1 MLLYCNCS
9 DYRFLP
15 RVAVNFSVTSSV
27 LWDVLKKKKREE
39 ALMSVGHATTA
50 SFMSPGCLSQTV

>member
-9 DYRFLP
+9 DYRFLL

-27 LWDVLKKKKREE
+27 LWDVLKKREE